1 MRVSIRFAILAAL
14 AGLPAAALA
23 QTIPVDVEV
32 GYRFVNVDGNEQ
44 MYRTQVNE
52 REGLLLNHL
61 DLSLVGSDLGSGS
74 GLFDNLSLH
83 ATELGAGPGGMLRLN
98 AKKDDAYTFSLRYMR
113 SELYSALPGFANPFA
128 ADGIIPGEHTEN
140 RTRNMVDAD
149 LRLLPGSVIE
159 PIVGYTYNRDS
170 GPGTTTYHV
179 GQDEFRLGQDW
190 SSTEHEIRVG
200 AAFHAGPIDGEVTQG
215 WRKDSESSSDFLLPG
230 AGDGN
235 NPGTVLGVPVNL
247 TDLSRHQDL
256 DVNTPVTRA
265 TVTGNFGDRVKVVAG
280 YYRAAAE
287 SDTVEKESLA
297 GDLVAFEISRFY
309 SGLDESSIT
318 RARNKAWRA
327 SGRIEASILPQLDVV
342 AGYEYRHREL
352 DGYALVSDIF
362 LDSTTFAGQDPR
374 DFLKLLE
381 ANTGLERSDKIA
393 DVYLVGRPLTGLT
406 LRAGF
411 EQTNED
417 LTVTPDASEIVV
429 PDGNG
434 GDFSRRIRAY
444 SGGAMFS
451 RGGFRFSGDFRHE
464 SADDAVLR
472 VDFLDRNRTRL
483 RAGWSGVKW
492 LDVSI
497 TGEQTDAYNDTTS
510 IGYNGRT
517 RQYGADLA
525 VRPAAVLEVRGSAM
539 VFDADSKV
547 TIRQPQDF
555 SLDRS
560 LYSEYGREY
569 AAGASLNL
577 SPVHVDGNYMRMR
590 NEGSFPFAL
599 DRISVRAGYDVVKAW
614 TLGFEWLRDKYRENN
629 ADGIAH
635 LGNFDADR
643 YGVSIRWHP

>member
-1 MRVSIRFAILAAL
+1 MRVSIRFAILTAL
-14 AGLPAAALA
+14 AALPAAALA
-23 QTIPVDVEV
+23 QTVPVDVEV
-32 GYRFVNVDGNEQ
+32 GYRFVNVDGNEG

-52 REGLLLNHL
+52 RDGFLLNHL

-74 GLFDNLSLH
+74 GLFDNLSVH

-98 AKKDDAYTFSLRYMR
+98 ARRDGAYTFSLRYMR

-140 RTRNMVDAD
+140 RTRNIVDVD
-149 LRLLPGSVIE
+149 LRLLPGAMIE
-159 PIVGYTYNRDS
+159 PIIGYTFNRDE
-170 GPGTTTYHV
+170 GPGRTTYHI

-190 SSTEHEIRVG
+190 SDTEHEIRVG

-215 WRKDSESSSDFLLPG
+215 WRKDSETSSEFLLPG

-235 NPGTVLGVPVNL
+235 NSGTVLGVPVDL
-247 TDLSRHQDL
+247 TNFSRHQDI
-256 DVNTPVTRA
+256 DTNTPVTRA
-265 TVTGNFGDRVKVVAG
+265 SVTGSFGDRVKVIAG
-280 YYRAAAE
+280 YFRAASEANTLE
-287 SDTVEKESLA
+287 NESLA
-297 GDLVAFEISRFY
+297 GDLVSFEISRFY
-309 SGLDESSIT
+309 SGLSGASEA

-327 SGRIEASILPQLDVV
+327 SGRIEASILPQLDAV

-352 DGYALVSDIF
+352 DGYALISDIF
-362 LDSTTFAGQDPR
+362 LASTTFAGQDPR
-374 DFLKLLE
+374 DFLKLVE

-393 DVYLVGRPLTGLT
+393 DAYLVGRPFTGLT

-429 PDGNG
+429 PGGQG

-444 SGGAMFS
+444 FGGASFDRS
-451 RGGFRFSGDFRHE
+451 GFRFSGDYRHE

-472 VDFLDRNRTRL
+472 IDFLDRNRARV
-483 RAGWSGVKW
+483 RAGWSGLKW
-492 LDVSI
+492 LDVSV
-497 TGEQTDAYNDTTS
+497 TGEQTDAYNDTDGV
-510 IGYNGRT
+510 GYTGRM
-517 RQYGADLA
+517 RQYGGDLA
-525 VRPAAVLEVRGSAM
+525 VRPTTPLELRGSVM

-547 TIRQPQDF
+547 ITRRPEDF

-560 LYSEYGREY
+560 LYNEYGREY
-569 AAGASLNL
+569 AAGATLNL
-577 SPVHVDGNYMRMR
+577 SPVHFDGFYTRLR

-599 DRISVRAGYDVVKAW
+599 DRISARAGYDVVKAW
-614 TLGFEWLRDKYRENN
+614 TVSFEWLRDKYRENN
-629 ADGIAH
+629 ADGVAH
-635 LGNFDADR
+635 LGNFGADR